1 MKKQKILLIIFIV
14 FFILLILFFLINYKT
29 KNNGNNISKFNGN
42 IKDYILNISSYEA
55 EIEVIVESNKTTN
68 KYILK
73 QLYCKPNVVKQ
84 IVKEPS
90 NIENLTVIYDGKNI
104 KLENT
109 NLGLS
114 KIYEN
119 YQYINKNTLWLSSF
133 IENYNEKSE
142 VLDTENEVIIEN
154 NNKYNNYNVKQILY
168 VDKSTKLPIK
178 MEVYDNNKNAKIYI
192 KYNEIKLNNISRNQI
207 VK

>member
-73 QLYCKPNVVKQ
+73 QLY
-84 IVKEPS
+84 
-90 NIENLTVIYDGKNI
+90 
-104 KLENT
+104 
-109 NLGLS
+109 
-114 KIYEN
+114 
-119 YQYINKNTLWLSSF
+119 
-133 IENYNEKSE
+133 
-142 VLDTENEVIIEN
+142 
-154 NNKYNNYNVKQILY
+154 
-168 VDKSTKLPIK
+168 
-178 MEVYDNNKNAKIYI
+178 
-192 KYNEIKLNNISRNQI
+192 
-207 VK
+207 

>member
-1 MKKQKILLIIFIV
+1 M
-14 FFILLILFFLINYKT
+14 
-29 KNNGNNISKFNGN
+29 
-42 IKDYILNISSYEA
+42 
-55 EIEVIVESNKTTN
+55 
-68 KYILK
+68 
-73 QLYCKPNVVKQ
+73 
-84 IVKEPS
+84 
-90 NIENLTVIYDGKNI
+90 
-104 KLENT
+104 
-109 NLGLS
+109 
-114 KIYEN
+114 
-119 YQYINKNTLWLSSF
+119 WLSSF